1 MGVSLSLIM
10 FCFGCGSGLI
20 QSVPTPSIT
29 QILPQSIP
37 AGSKPVTMQITGS
50 NFTNQ
55 AVVLWNGDALATS
68 VVNSSTLAV
77 TIGSNSLAKPS
88 TAQVQVQDTGTKQSS
103 QVIPVTIAAPATQP
117 PTSPLAISG
126 ASLPQAVTGT
136 PYAGALTAAGGSP
149 AYTWSLSA
157 GTLPPG
163 LRLAAGG
170 IISGTP
176 TASGNYSFGV
186 SATDSSSPVQT
197 AAANMT
203 LSVTS
208 ASTPL
213 SITSPGLPSATSGT
227 VYSGALQASGGNAP
241 YMWTIS
247 AGSLPAGLGLGSDGI
262 VAGTPAA
269 AGNANFTVTVTD
281 SGSPAQSKSAAMSLA
296 VSAPMLTIGAATLS
310 AGIAG
315 SSYQGAMQANGGTA
329 PYSWTV
335 SAGSLPAGL
344 SLSPGGVIS
353 GTPAISGTGTFT
365 ATVTDLSSPVQSKS
379 ASMTLAVAPSSLTI
393 TSSSLA
399 AGTVGAVYSG
409 SLQASGGT
417 APYTWKFSGTLPA
430 GLSLSAGGVVTGTP
444 TTAGPG
450 NFTAAVTDSGTPAQS
465 AMATISFAVSPSSL
479 TISSTSLAAGTVGAV
494 YSGSLQAGGGTAPYM
509 WSISSGSLPAGLT
522 LSAGGNVSGTPTAL
536 GTGSFTA
543 LVTDS
548 GKPAQS
554 ATASISFAV
563 SPSSLT
569 ITSSSLAAGT
579 VGSAY
584 SGSLQASG
592 GTAPYTWKSSGTLP
606 AGLSLSAGGVVT
618 GTPTA
623 AGPGNFTATV
633 ADSGSPAQSKSVP
646 ITLTIAPSSLTITSS
661 SLAAGT
667 VGSAYSGSLQASGGT
682 GTYTWK
688 SSGTLPAGL
697 GLSAGGVVTGTPTA
711 AGPGNFTAM
720 VTDSGT
726 PAQSATA
733 TISFAVSPSSLT
745 IASTSLAAGT
755 VGSAYSGS
763 LQASGGTAPY
773 TWKSSGSL
781 PAGLSLSAG
790 GVVTGTPTAAGPG
803 NFTATVADSG
813 APAQSKSASVSLTVA
828 GASLTITSSSL
839 AAGTAGAAYS
849 GSLQAAGGTGPYTW
863 SISSGSLP
871 AGLTLSAGG
880 IVSGTPARA
889 GSANFTA
896 TVADVGSPAQ
906 SRSATVT
913 LAIAP
918 SSLTITS
925 SSLAAGTAG
934 AAYSGSLQ
942 AGGGTAPYTW
952 SISSGNL
959 PAGLSLTTNGV
970 VAGTPTAAGT
980 GNFTALVSDSGSPAQ
995 SRSAS
1000 VTLAVA
1006 PSSLTITSSSLAGGT
1021 AGAAYSGSLQAS
1033 GGTGPYTWTINSGS
1047 LPAGLSLTTNGVVT
1061 GTPTVAGLAIFTVTA
1076 ADASTPAQSRSATVS
1091 LAVAPSS
1098 LTISSTSLAA
1108 GTVGAVYSGSL
1119 QAGGGTGPYTWSISS
1134 GSLPAGLTL
1143 SAGGNVSG
1151 TPTALG
1157 TGSFTALVTDS
1168 GKPAQS
1174 ATASISFAVSPSSL
1188 TITSSNLAAGT
1199 VGAVYSGSLQA
1210 SGGTGTYT
1218 WKSSG
1223 TLPAGLSLSAG
1234 GVVTGTP
1241 TAAGPGNF
1249 TATVADSGS
1258 PAQSK
1263 SASVTLT
1270 VAPSSLTITS
1280 LSLASGTA
1288 NSAYTS
1294 ALQLSGGT
1302 APYTWSVSPGSLPGG
1317 LTLGAATGVI
1327 SGTPTSSGKFPV
1339 GVTVRDSSS
1348 SAQTATA
1355 ALTLTVLTAA
1365 APLAITSTTL
1375 PAAALNQSYSAALTA
1390 TGGNAPYSWAI
1401 SAGSLPQG
1409 LNLDAAT
1416 GMISG
1421 TASTKGSANFTA
1433 TVSDSGSPAQA
1444 KSAALSLSIA
1454 PVTLT
1459 ITTSTLSN
1467 GTDGTAYSSSM
1478 TAGGGTPAY
1487 TWSISA
1493 GTLPAGLTLAATTG
1507 VISGTPTASGTSNFT
1522 ATVSDNG
1529 SPVQKQS
1536 ASGSIAIGAA
1546 QAATGPGKTW
1556 YVRPDGGTR
1565 YSSNQ
1570 TAGQCDGTADVSYA
1584 STGGTGVN
1592 QHCAFNDVRYLW
1604 TDGSYTNDPNAGSP
1618 KWGWIGSGGDTYI
1631 VRGSIADGVSWR
1643 VGQSGPNVNDYF
1655 GGLAGNPYG
1664 SGAPPPLSGI
1674 SAQHTRIL
1682 GGNYA
1687 SCHSASAKTQLHGG
1701 YGASW
1706 VLQMAGVSYV
1716 DVACM
1721 DITDFSSCGR
1731 SGQINSCNVGF
1742 PISDYATTGI
1752 SWNNSSTNDTL
1763 TDVHIHG
1770 MASTGMIGPTGTGMV
1785 FSYLDILGN
1794 PSSGWDADGGDGT
1807 TGTGTLLVQHFNISW
1822 NGCSEEY
1829 PIIDALPYNDCTDDS
1844 SNGYGDGFG
1853 TATVPSSPGWQATFD
1868 QGIASYNTQDGLDA
1882 LHLIGRGSSM
1892 TITRTLAYGN
1902 MGQQI
1907 KVGGASGTAANN
1919 VIVTNC
1925 NALRQAIPGTP
1936 SGYNSRL
1943 GDFCRAADT
1952 GIALTVGVGTSLK
1965 FDDNTIYS
1973 ASATGIEVD
1982 CDHTYGACDSTSLI
1996 DFRNNIF
2003 LGFRNSVA
2011 NGYVGQTPTNDYSNP
2026 VYGTFSPNPFTNPG
2040 SIYSNNITYHV
2051 KSSWACPTGGE
2062 INALCVDPLL
2072 TDESWHLYGYGDAS
2086 PLTSSPLLGG
2096 GLGISGM
2103 TTDFPGQSRGNP
2115 PTIGAYEK

>member
-20 QSVPTPSIT
+20 QSLPTPNIT
-29 QILPQSIP
+29 QVLPQSIP
-37 AGSKPVTMQITGS
+37 AGSKPVTLQVTGS

-55 AVVLWNGDALATS
+55 AVVLWNGGALATS
-68 VVNSSTLAV
+68 MINSNTLAV
-77 TIGSNSLAKPS
+77 TVGSNSLAKPS
-88 TAQVQVQDTGTKQSS
+88 TAQLQVQDTGTKQSS
-103 QVIPVTIAAPATQP
+103 QVVPVTISGPAGQS

-126 ASLPQAVTGT
+126 GSLPQAVTGT
-136 PYAGALTAAGGSP
+136 PYAGALSATGGSP
-149 AYTWSLSA
+149 AYTWSISTGA
-157 GTLPPG
+157 LPPG

-176 TASGNYSFGV
+176 TASGSYSFGV
-186 SATDSSSPVQT
+186 SAIDSSSPVET

-208 ASTPL
+208 AAAPL
-213 SITSPGLPSATSGT
+213 SITSAALPSATSGT
-227 VYSGALQASGGNAP
+227 AYSGALQASGGTAP
-241 YMWTIS
+241 YAWTVS
-247 AGSLPAGLGLGSDGI
+247 AGSLPAGLGLGSGG
-262 VAGTPAA
+262 VVTGTPAA

-281 SGSPAQSKSAAMSLA
+281 SGSPVQSKSAAISLA
-296 VSAPMLTIGAATLS
+296 VSAS
-310 AGIAG
+310 ALNI
-315 SSYQGAMQANGGTA
+315 M
-329 PYSWTV
+329 
-335 SAGSLPAGL
+335 
-344 SLSPGGVIS
+344 
-353 GTPAISGTGTFT
+353 
-365 ATVTDLSSPVQSKS
+365 
-379 ASMTLAVAPSSLTI
+379 
-393 TSSSLA
+393 SSSLA
-399 AGTVGAVYSG
+399 SGTAGTAYSG
-409 SLQASGGT
+409 TLQASGGT
-417 APYTWKFSGTLPA
+417 APYT
-430 GLSLSAGGVVTGTP
+430 
-444 TTAGPG
+444 
-450 NFTAAVTDSGTPAQS
+450 
-465 AMATISFAVSPSSL
+465 
-479 TISSTSLAAGTVGAV
+479 
-494 YSGSLQAGGGTAPYM
+494 

-522 LSAGGNVSGTPTAL
+522 LSAGGGVSGTPTTA
-536 GTGSFTA
+536 GPAKFTA
-543 LVTDS
+543 TVTDS
-548 GKPAQS
+548 SSPAQS
-554 ATASISFAV
+554 KSASVMLTIGA
-563 SPSSLT
+563 SSLA

-584 SGSLQASG
+584 SGLLQASG
-592 GTAPYTWKSSGTLP
+592 GTAPYRWSIGAGSLP
-606 AGLSLSAGGVVT
+606 AGLSLSSGGGVT
-618 GTPTA
+618 GTPTVSGTA
-623 AGPGNFTATV
+623 SFTASVT
-633 ADSGSPAQSKSVP
+633 DSGAPAQSA
-646 ITLTIAPSSLTITSS
+646 TATISLAVSPSALTITSS

-667 VGSAYSGSLQASGGT
+667 AGSAYSGSLQASGGT
-682 GTYTWK
+682 GAYTWK
-688 SSGTLPAGL
+688 ALSGLPAGL
-697 GLSAGGVVTGTPTA
+697 NLSAGGVVTGTPVTA
-711 AGPGNFTAM
+711 GTSNFTAM

-726 PAQSATA
+726 PAQS
-733 TISFAVSPSSLT
+733 
-745 IASTSLAAGT
+745 
-755 VGSAYSGS
+755 
-763 LQASGGTAPY
+763 
-773 TWKSSGSL
+773 
-781 PAGLSLSAG
+781 
-790 GVVTGTPTAAGPG
+790 
-803 NFTATVADSG
+803 
-813 APAQSKSASVSLTVA
+813 KSASVSLTIA
-828 GASLTITSSSL
+828 GTSLTITSSSL
-839 AAGTAGAAYS
+839 AAATAGAAYS

-871 AGLTLSAGG
+871 AGLTLSTGG
-880 IVSGTPARA
+880 VVSGTPARA
-889 GSANFTA
+889 GSSNFTA
-896 TVADVGSPAQ
+896 MVADAGSPAQ

-913 LAIAP
+913 LAVAP

-925 SSLAAGTAG
+925 SSLAGGTAG
-934 AAYSGSLQ
+934 SAYSGSLQ

-952 SISSGNL
+952 TIISGSL
-959 PAGLSLTTNGV
+959 PAGLTLTANGV
-970 VAGTPTAAGT
+970 VAGTPTVAGT
-980 GNFTALVSDSGSPAQ
+980 GNFTASVSDSGSPAQ

-1006 PSSLTITSSSLAGGT
+1006 PSSLTITSSSLTGGT
-1021 AGAAYSGSLQAS
+1021 VSTAYSGSLQAI
-1033 GGTGPYTWTINSGS
+1033 GGTAPYTWTISSGS
-1047 LPAGLSLTTNGVVT
+1047 LPAGLSLTANGVIA

-1076 ADASTPAQSRSATVS
+1076 ADAGTPSQSRSATVS

-1098 LTISSTSLAA
+1098 LTITSSSLAA
-1108 GTVGAVYSGSL
+1108 GTVG
-1119 QAGGGTGPYTWSISS
+1119 
-1134 GSLPAGLTL
+1134 
-1143 SAGGNVSG
+1143 SA
-1151 TPTALG
+1151 
-1157 TGSFTALVTDS
+1157 
-1168 GKPAQS
+1168 
-1174 ATASISFAVSPSSL
+1174 
-1188 TITSSNLAAGT
+1188 
-1199 VGAVYSGSLQA
+1199 YSGSLQA
-1210 SGGTGTYT
+1210 SGGTGSYV
-1218 WKSSG
+1218 WKLSG
-1223 TLPAGLSLSAG
+1223 SLPAGLSLSAG

-1241 TAAGPGNF
+1241 TAAGTGNF
-1249 TATVADSGS
+1249 TATVTDSGT

-1263 SASVTLT
+1263 SAYVSLNVT
-1270 VAPSSLTITS
+1270 ASSLTITS
-1280 LSLASGTA
+1280 LGLATGTA

-1294 ALQLSGGT
+1294 TLQLSGGT
-1302 APYTWSVSPGSLPGG
+1302 APYTWSVSPGSLPAG
-1317 LTLGAATGVI
+1317 LTLSAGTGVI
-1327 SGTPTSSGKFPV
+1327 SGTPTSSGKFPM

-1355 ALTLTVLTAA
+1355 ALTLTVLTAV
-1365 APLAITSTTL
+1365 APLAITSATL
-1375 PAAALNQSYSAALTA
+1375 PAATPNQSYKAALAA

-1401 SAGSLPQG
+1401 SAGSLPAG
-1409 LNLDAAT
+1409 LSLDSAT

-1421 TASTKGSANFTA
+1421 TASTKGSASFTA

-1444 KSAALSLSIA
+1444 KSAALSLSVA
-1454 PVTLT
+1454 QVALT
-1459 ITTSTLSN
+1459 ITTSTLSA
-1467 GTDGTAYSSSM
+1467 GTDGTSYSSSM

-1493 GTLPAGLTLAATTG
+1493 GTLPAGLTLAATSG

-1536 ASGSIAIGAA
+1536 AAGSITIAAA
-1546 QAATGPGKTW
+1546 QAPAGPGKTW
-1556 YVRPDGGTR
+1556 YVRADGGTR

-1570 TAGQCDGTADVSYA
+1570 TGGQCDGTADASYA
-1584 STGGTGVN
+1584 SAGGKGVN

-1664 SGAPPPLSGI
+1664 SGAPPPLSGT

-1687 SCHSASAKTQLHGG
+1687 SCHLASAKTQLHGG

-1716 DVACM
+1716 DVECM
-1721 DITDFSSCGR
+1721 DITDFSSCGK
-1731 SGQINSCNVGF
+1731 SGQTNGCHVGF
-1742 PISDYATTGI
+1742 PIDDYATTGI
-1752 SWNNSSTNDTL
+1752 SWNNTSTNDTL

-1822 NGCSEEY
+1822 NGCAEEY
-1829 PIIDALPYNDCTDDS
+1829 PITHAQPYNDCTDDG

-1853 TATVPSSPGWQATFD
+1853 TTSIPSNPGWQATFD

-1882 LHLIGRGSSM
+1882 LHLTGRGSSM

-1925 NALRQAIPGTP
+1925 NAMRQAIPGTP

-1952 GIALTVGVGTSLK
+1952 GIALTIGQGTTLK

-1973 ASATGIEVD
+1973 ASATGIELD
-1982 CDHTYGACDSTSLI
+1982 CDQTYGACDATSLI

-2040 SIYSNNITYHV
+2040 SIFSNNITYHA

-2072 TDESWHLYGYGDAS
+2072 TDESWHLYGYGDAT
-2086 PLTSSPLLGG
+2086 PLPSSPLFGAG
-2096 GLGISGM
+2096 VGISGM
-2103 TTDFPGQSRGNP
+2103 STDFSGQSRGNP